1 MTNSAINRLRISFL
15 QLEVASSKDL
25 HSYGKSPCFLM
36 GKSTISMAIS
46 ISYVSLPEG
55 NHLWKTGAPR
65 IVGHLEGIPP
75 KDFWVHT
82 WPLGPLGLRHFR
94 GFQLWNPL
102 KLHGANLF
110 FAWLVHDFAFSL
122 VRQVFYCTMLVS
134 SGVNFT
140 GGYGYGFKITPKIC
154 DSISGWWLS

>member
-1 MTNSAINRLRISFL
+1 
-15 QLEVASSKDL
+15 
-25 HSYGKSPCFLM
+25 M

-46 ISYVSLPEG
+46 NSYVSLPEG

-110 FAWLVHDFAFSL
+110 FCVTCAWLCIFLGKTSL
-122 VRQVFYCTMLVS
+122 LLYHVSFQWGKFHRWIWVWVQNHTKNMWFNLWLV
-134 SGVNFT
+134 VVLV
-140 GGYGYGFKITPKIC
+140 GGFELFIVSHPTNRMMIPIDYRIFFR
-154 DSISGWWLS
+154 GWLTN